1 MRAGV
6 IHHAS
11 GLRRPKPLVVRGG
24 LARTFGGLAG
34 FIVVTFLCWGLYI
47 LEDAFSNPRNAGA
60 APVISAAFII
70 AVAAML
76 LFFLV
81 KPGKRSRTTSHE
93 HALDS
98 ASPAALPFGEPP
110 PGEPVDRSEP
120 HDNLRNNL
128 PYQRFFVDHFRI
140 RP

>member
-11 GLRRPKPLVVRGG
+11 GVRRAKPLVVRGG

-47 LEDAFSNPRNAGA
+47 LEDAFANPLEAGA

-70 AVAAML
+70 ALAAML
-76 LFFLV
+76 LFFLI
-81 KPGKRSRTTSHE
+81 KPRKRSRIKRAE
-93 HALDS
+93 
-98 ASPAALPFGEPP
+98 
-110 PGEPVDRSEP
+110 
-120 HDNLRNNL
+120 
-128 PYQRFFVDHFRI
+128 
-140 RP
+140 